1 MFYLETKDVGW
12 WYWVVIVLF
21 LTCGMAADP
30 LGYRLAIGM
39 TTISAIHCWLWK
51 GGVSAFPVQVRLCYL
66 ALLLLCWLEPIRWL
80 YWVPLVGG
88 WASILFGYCAMARI
102 VSLFPW
108 NRSESLSISLL
119 ATTFLSRPVRGS
131 VMQRFAEHARRQA
144 LLFQQAHRALKS
156 TKPRFYECLR
166 AASYCGFNQSTQH
179 TTISA

>member
-80 YWVPLVGG
+80 YWVP
-88 WASILFGYCAMARI
+88 
-102 VSLFPW
+102 
-108 NRSESLSISLL
+108 RSAAGRQSCSDTVRWR
-119 ATTFLSRPVRGS
+119 ALSRCFPGTEANPCPYRCW
-131 VMQRFAEHARRQA
+131 RRPSCPG
-144 LLFQQAHRALKS
+144 R
-156 TKPRFYECLR
+156 YG
-166 AASYCGFNQSTQH
+166 AA
-179 TTISA
+179 